1 MKTPLIAMLAAAG
14 LLAACAG
21 TPTNSLDGRSEAEVI
36 QAMGQPTGRYALPDN
51 GKRLEYAKGPAG
63 SDTYMVDLD
72 AQGRVVKVAQVLDEN
87 YFDVINPGM
96 KRDDL
101 LLFIGRPCERAGT
114 GGGDELWTWR
124 YANQFCLWW
133 QAQLDPQ
140 GVVVS
145 TGYAPLPGCG
155 TGP

>member
-1 MKTPLIAMLAAAG
+1 MKTPLIALWAAAG

-36 QAMGQPTGRYALPDN
+36 QAMGQPTGRYTLPNN
-51 GKRLEYAKGPAG
+51 GRRLEYAKGPAG
-63 SDTYMVDLD
+63 NDTYMVDLD
-72 AQGRVVKVAQVLDEN
+72 AQGRVVQVAQVLSTN

-96 KRDDL
+96 KKDDL
-101 LLFIGRPCERAGT
+101 LRFIGRPGERASLR
-114 GGGDELWTWR
+114 GGDELWSWR
-124 YANQFCLWW
+124 FSNHDCLWW

-155 TGP
+155 VGP